1 MVKGTGADVGI
12 HMDTAETVLDHV
24 WMAYCTVVVTVNE
37 RGQTESSLR
46 IVQGVVVESK
56 GHEI

>member
-24 WMAYCTVVVTVNE
+24 WMAYCTAVVTVNE